1 MLNNQ
6 ELKRGQNQGTL
17 VDAFGVT
24 QGIIVDYS
32 LAFNYYLNKFS

>member
-17 VDAFGVT
+17 VDAVGVT